1 MKIKRNVEE
10 KKKFCALCPGTVFLA
25 GSIPHMKT
33 DTVTIGYDEDVFNA
47 VALETGAFGWF
58 DDEDLVRPCYDAELL
73 IP

>member
-1 MKIKRNVEE
+1 
-10 KKKFCALCPGTVFLA
+10 
-25 GSIPHMKT
+25 MKT

-47 VALETGAFGWF
+47 VALETGAF